1 MASGSS
7 APRLRVCLH
16 HDMRM
21 RVRVYMCVVIVLR
34 EIILVCLRMCAS
46 IQRSPFS
53 IRQADCMLVSSGYKI
68 LFGHQ
73 IVHTGMWV
81 FALSWMCVTMH
92 FSVSRTRVCVCV
104 SIHMYV
110 YVCIIS
116 LYHYH
121 IAVLKGHWLIF
132 VMCACMYIAKYYE
145 SPFFKPR
152 GLECVCMSESM
163 KVFTWTCCMRSIC
176 FLTAVYSYV

>member
-1 MASGSS
+1 MRDYAFQRDFVFGYVNASCS
-7 APRLRVCLH
+7 RVC
-16 HDMRM
+16 
-21 RVRVYMCVVIVLR
+21 
-34 EIILVCLRMCAS
+34 VC
-46 IQRSPFS
+46 
-53 IRQADCMLVSSGYKI
+53 
-68 LFGHQ
+68 
-73 IVHTGMWV
+73 
-81 FALSWMCVTMH
+81 
-92 FSVSRTRVCVCV
+92 VCVCV

-163 KVFTWTCCMRSIC
+163 KVFT
-176 FLTAVYSYV
+176 